1 MFTSHKC
8 DGAGSPGVPLR
19 QADVLFVGPWRRGV
33 LRRRTPA
40 ATVRTRASDAR
51 ALEMALFL
59 IHRLSA
65 RLLFAG
71 SGKRRRTSRRVC
83 LPFAT
88 TSRVTMEFHTTL
100 DVVRAA
106 RGITKDERIRIPAG
120 IRPGAFLEFLRQLG
134 RRDPT

>member
-1 MFTSHKC
+1 MRK
-8 DGAGSPGVPLR
+8 A
-19 QADVLFVGPWRRGV
+19 AVLFLVPWLRGV
-33 LRRRTPA
+33 LSRRTPGA
-40 ATVRTRASDAR
+40 MVRTCASDAR

-106 RGITKDERIRIPAG
+106 RGRLVTCG
-120 IRPGAFLEFLRQLG
+120 GSSQGNCNNL
-134 RRDPT
+134 